1 MSLPLPSDIQQRIT
15 EALFEG
21 NKIQAVKYYREAASV
36 GLAEAKHAVEQMEAE
51 LRAQSP
57 ARFAEPMIPSG
68 LKASLILVV
77 LGMIPLAIT
86 VIVTGGGQ
94 GVNGHRYTLAF
105 GFVLS
110 MFIVLQG
117 SITSFHPK
125 RHTMAYILLGLG
137 LMMMVVNVIRV
148 LHS

>member
-1 MSLPLPSDIQQRIT
+1 MNPPLSTEVQQRIT
-15 EALFEG
+15 EALYQG
-21 NKIQAVKYYREAASV
+21 NKIEAVRLYREAANT
-36 GLAEAKHAVEQMEAE
+36 GLAEAKQAVEQMEAE
-51 LRAQSP
+51 LRTQTP
-57 ARFAEPMIPSG
+57 TRFAQPAIPSG
-68 LKASLILVV
+68 LKASLLLVI

-94 GVNGHRYTLAF
+94 GAQGNRYTLAF

-117 SITSFHPK
+117 SIASFNPK
-125 RHTMAYILLGLG
+125 MRTMAYVLLGLG
-137 LMMMVVNVIRV
+137 LLLMMVNVIRV